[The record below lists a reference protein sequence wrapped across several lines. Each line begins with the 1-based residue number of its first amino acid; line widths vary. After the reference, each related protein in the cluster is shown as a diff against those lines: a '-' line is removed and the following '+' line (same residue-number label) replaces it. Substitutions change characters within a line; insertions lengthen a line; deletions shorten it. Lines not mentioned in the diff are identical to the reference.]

1 MPGNKMFSLGKINW
15 WWQEY
20 VLNRWQKQISDFDS
34 KDSQVHVYELSALPV
49 QLDTR
54 LKLALQNTQI

>member
-1 MPGNKMFSLGKINW
+1 MFVK
-15 WWQEY
+15 
-20 VLNRWQKQISDFDS
+20 RWQKQISDFDS
-34 KDSQVHVYELSALPV
+34 KDSQVDVYELSALPV